1 MPSVWGLSSNL
12 DPISF
17 HVIFSMFNAHSR
29 ASMVCRILDTPIY
42 PTLLVIS
49 ICDPQY
55 IPDHSWFPGYLAF
68 GQNVYYIYIYISYC
82 WLVVSHY
89 QLCPTVHHLVPIT
102 WSAILNVSWIPNVQN
117 CPLYIYI
124 MSISISFY
132 IYIIDIYIYVYIYM
146 YIIYLSNYI
155 PILSMTIE
163 HEQLH
168 LATTPGPLKKSW
180 KTWMSFTSKMKK
192 TCWFIWVNY
201 NISLTWI
208 KAIWGWF
215 PILTIIPVRSQWGRY
230 NLPRFMVI

>member
-1 MPSVWGLSSNL
+1 MGLVSNL

-68 GQNVYYIYIYISYC
+68 GQNVYYIYISIIL
-82 WLVVSHY
+82 LVGCIPLSIMSHCTPFGTHY
-89 QLCPTVHHLVPIT
+89 MIGHPECL
-102 WSAILNVSWIPNVQN
+102 SWIPNVQN

-124 MSISISFY
+124 IYIYHSISILLIY
-132 IYIIDIYIYVYIYM
+132 IYIYLLF
-146 YIIYLSNYI
+146 IYLFI

-168 LATTPGPLKKSW
+168 LAKAGPPKKSW
-180 KTWMSFTSKMKK
+180 KTWISFTSKMKK
-192 TCWFIWVNY
+192 TCWF
-201 NISLTWI
+201 
-208 KAIWGWF
+208 
-215 PILTIIPVRSQWGRY
+215 
-230 NLPRFMVI
+230 MVI

>member
-1 MPSVWGLSSNL
+1 MGLVSNL

-17 HVIFSMFNAHSR
+17 HVLFSMFNAHSR

-68 GQNVYYIYIYISYC
+68 GQNVYYIYHIVG
-82 WLVVSHY
+82 WLY
-89 QLCPTVHHLVPIT
+89 PIINYVPLYTI
-102 WSAILNVSWIPNVQN
+102 WYPLHDRPSWMFHESQTSRTAH
-117 CPLYIYI
+117 YIYI